1 MGGFTRRPKVTPKVA
16 EAFTDLADN
25 SNVKLSPEDTPGT
38 QAYSDAKAKSAAL
51 RARKAG
57 GQRSLLGGGR
67 SSGAAETQTK
77 LGAG

>member
-38 QAYSDAKAKSAAL
+38 QAYSDAKEKLAVSAHCWAAVGHQEPL
-51 RARKAG
+51 KRK
-57 GQRSLLGGGR
+57 QN
-67 SSGAAETQTK
+67 
-77 LGAG
+77 